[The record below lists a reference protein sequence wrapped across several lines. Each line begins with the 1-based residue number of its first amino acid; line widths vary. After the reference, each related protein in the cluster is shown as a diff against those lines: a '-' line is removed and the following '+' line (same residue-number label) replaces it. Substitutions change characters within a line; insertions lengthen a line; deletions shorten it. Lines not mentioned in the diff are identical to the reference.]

1 MNRYIAI
8 VLALLVLCVPQ
19 FASAASVSFGAGLDP
34 DGGHA
39 GGSGVDSGLGTPVT
53 GKMHWSGTAVT
64 FDNGWIIGAIAIL
77 DGQVTRSNDPALEG
91 KTVRVVCNSETN
103 SVSVTVNE
111 TGAVFSGIG
120 HVTIK

>member
-8 VLALLVLCVPQ
+8 VLVLLVLCVPQ
-19 FASAASVSFGAGLDP
+19 FASAASVSFGAGLDA

-39 GGSGVDSGLGTPVT
+39 GGSGVDTGIGTPVT
-53 GKMHWSGTAVT
+53 GKMHWSGTAVK

-77 DGQVTRSNDPALEG
+77 EGKVTRSNDPALDG
-91 KTVRVVCNSETN
+91 KSIRVICNSEVN
-103 SVSVTVNE
+103 SVSVTVLE

-120 HVTIK
+120 NVTIK